1 MFNMNLYMF
10 NFSNLSE
17 QNFTS
22 NSGAY
27 LRPYDIYTV
36 NLTKIEKTILK
47 GSKDPNAEYPVV
59 ALEFTGTG
67 DNKGTFSANL
77 FIPQSK
83 EDGVR
88 PTYKNND
95 GHEYERPS
103 RFENFQFTLMQ
114 IVSVLNPDGAKKIQ
128 ENGKKLQAALDK
140 DLNTG
145 INLFIDLVIKA
156 LTGKNNIETNL
167 KLVGRNNNGTVY
179 AALPNACGLNKA
191 GEVFPI
197 NFIGDNL
204 FFTNY
209 ELTQQKN
216 YQNAKPTN
224 MDKVDNDPDKS
235 SDDLDLDDLEV

>member
-1 MFNMNLYMF
+1 MF

-22 NSGAY
+22 NAGAY

-36 NLTKIEKTILK
+36 NLTKIEKTTLK

-77 FIPQSK
+77 FIPTTD
-83 EDGVR
+83 EDMKR
-88 PTYKNND
+88 PTYKNNE

-114 IVSVLNPDGAKKIQ
+114 IVHALNPTGEEKIKANASKIKSIDQ
-128 ENGKKLQAALDK
+128 
-140 DLNTG
+140 
-145 INLFIDLVIKA
+145 FIDLIIKA
-156 LTGKNNIETNL
+156 LTGKEKVETEL

-179 AALPNACGLNKA
+179 AALPQACGLNKA
-191 GEVFPI
+191 GEVFPV
-197 NFIGDNL
+197 NFIGENL
-204 FFTNY
+204 FFNNY
-209 ELTQQKN
+209 ELTQQKA
-216 YQNAKPTN
+216 YQNAKPTK
-224 MDKVDNDPDKS
+224 MDSIDNNPDENT
-235 SDDLDLDDLEV
+235 SDDLDVSDLDL

>member
-1 MFNMNLYMF
+1 MF

-17 QNFTS
+17 QSFTS
-22 NSGAY
+22 SAGAY

-67 DNKGTFSANL
+67 DNKGTFSTNL
-77 FIPQSK
+77 FIPTTDADM
-83 EDGVR
+83 ER
-88 PTYKNND
+88 PTYKNNE
-95 GHEYERPS
+95 GHEYNRPS

-114 IVSVLNPDGAKKIQ
+114 IVHALNPTGEEKIKANASKIKTIDQ
-128 ENGKKLQAALDK
+128 
-140 DLNTG
+140 
-145 INLFIDLVIKA
+145 FIDLIIKA
-156 LTGKNNIETNL
+156 LAGKNNVETKL
-167 KLVGRNNNGTVY
+167 KLVGRNNNGTIY
-179 AALPNACGLNKA
+179 AALPNACGLNKS
-191 GEVFPI
+191 GEVFPV

-209 ELTQQKN
+209 ELTQQKT

-224 MDKVDNDPDKS
+224 MSNVKTEEENNNDQV
-235 SDDLDLDDLEV
+235 DLDNLDL

>member
-1 MFNMNLYMF
+1 M
-10 NFSNLSE
+10 NFSFNNLGE

-22 NSGAY
+22 NAGAY

-77 FIPQSK
+77 FIPQTDDDMK
-83 EDGVR
+83 R
-88 PTYKNND
+88 PVYKNNE

-114 IVSVLNPDGAKKIQ
+114 IVHALNPVGEEKIKANASKIKTIDQ
-128 ENGKKLQAALDK
+128 
-140 DLNTG
+140 
-145 INLFIDLVIKA
+145 FIDLIIKA

-167 KLVGRNNNGTVY
+167 KLVGRNNNGTIY

-191 GEVFPI
+191 GEVFPV

-224 MDKVDNDPDKS
+224 MDSVDNNPDTNDS
-235 SDDLDLDDLEV
+235 EDLDLDGLEV